1 MLFIENKYNNKQISI
16 TMELYR
22 GIEYCKLHDKFFKSC
37 LNHLE
42 FFVFNI
48 KKKYS
53 RTISNL
59 LSSWMFTLYSYYDF
73 KDDPF
78 FPTKYMYF
86 KNLKNTLNDYTSI
99 YNIKNS
105 KTKINNIIDE
115 LDNNYNNI
123 LINLKKYKTIDNNNI
138 TISKKIISENRNNNL
153 IEFIK
158 FDINHNINI
167 LNIKLKSILQ
177 NIILPKN
184 IYLKMINKIS
194 KNNKLIDK
202 DKLIWIILFRYQL
215 LSSNNNQLAVLP
227 NILNKMEKDF
237 NLKFETFGSAINTNT
252 KNFCSLYYDVERYFG
267 SVGSFFNTKFL
278 EGCYSFNPPY
288 QKDII
293 DNGIKKILNCL
304 NDSNIL
310 NLKLTFLITIP
321 IWDIEGKNKMKEL
334 KSENNNNKINYKD
347 MEIIKVVKNSKYFQG
362 LRMISKNDFTYI
374 DYNFHLFKNT
384 TIQNTYLIVLSNFKN
399 NYIDKINSYNFYNYT
414 I

>member
-1 MLFIENKYNNKQISI
+1 MLFIENKYNNNKISI

-37 LNHLE
+37 LNHLDS
-42 FFVFNI
+42 FVFNI

>member
-1 MLFIENKYNNKQISI
+1 MLFIENSFNDKEILI

-22 GIEYCKLHDKFFKSC
+22 GLEYCKLHDNFFKSC
-37 LNHLE
+37 LKHLDSS
-42 FFVFNI
+42 VFNI

-59 LSSWMFTLYSYYDF
+59 LSSWMFTLYSHYDF

-78 FPTKYMYF
+78 FPTDFMHF
-86 KNLKNTLNDYTSI
+86 LNLKNTLFDYTSI
-99 YNIKNS
+99 YNIKDDAV
-105 KTKINNIIDE
+105 KINKIIDE
-115 LDNNYNNI
+115 LTNNYTKI
-123 LINLKKYKTIDNNNI
+123 LVNLKKYSELNDNNI
-138 TISKKIISENRNNNL
+138 IISKNLIFEKRNNKL

-158 FDINHNINI
+158 FNINHDINISN
-167 LNIKLKSILQ
+167 LKLKSILE
-177 NIILPKN
+177 NILIPKN
-184 IYLKMINKIS
+184 VYLKMIKKCKS
-194 KNNKLIDK
+194 KLISK
-202 DKLIWIILFRYQL
+202 DKLIWIILYRYQL

-227 NILNKMEKDF
+227 NIINKMEKDF

-252 KNFCSLYYDVERYFG
+252 NNFCSIYYDVEKYFG
-267 SVGSFFNTKFL
+267 SVGSFFNTNFL

-304 NDSNIL
+304 NNSNVL
-310 NLKLTFLITIP
+310 EMKLTFLITIP

-334 KSENNNNKINYKD
+334 NSENNNDKINYND
-347 MEIIKVVKNSKYFQG
+347 MKIIKTIKKSKYFQG

-399 NYIDKINSYNFYNYT
+399 DYINKINKYDFYNYN